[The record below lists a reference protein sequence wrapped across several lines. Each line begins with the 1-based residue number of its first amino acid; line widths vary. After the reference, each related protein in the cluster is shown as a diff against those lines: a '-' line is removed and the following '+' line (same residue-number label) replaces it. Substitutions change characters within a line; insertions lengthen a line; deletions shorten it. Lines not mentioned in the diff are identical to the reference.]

1 MCMLFIFTNPNPR
14 NDEYCLIVA
23 SIRDEFFQRPSR
35 QCHFWEQNPHIVGGH
50 GFLNYKF
57 SLIFSIN

>member
-14 NDEYCLIVA
+14 DDEYCLIVA

-35 QCHFWEQNPHIVGGH
+35 QCHFWEHNPNIVGGK
-50 GFLNYKF
+50 GCF
-57 SLIFSIN
+57 